1 MEKGSIGYP
10 QVFRSSQEGQDLSRI
25 PGKVSESQDYFGLHR
40 TGEGGDHYSPMSIP
54 AHIAII
60 MDGNGRWARAKG
72 LRRIRGHREGATSVR
87 RITEACAELGV
98 KRLTLYAFSSDNW
111 KRPAREIEFLW
122 RLLRKFLV
130 DERDQ
135 IVKKNIRFQ
144 TIGRTEALPRDIQD
158 EIGKNISISEKNDGL
173 VLCLALNYGGR
184 DEIVDAA
191 RKIGKEVQEGRIDPD
206 KIDEALLSQ
215 NLYAPEARD
224 PDLLI
229 RTGGDVRVSNFLL
242 WQISYTE
249 LWVTP
254 VMWPDFTV
262 EHLHEAITEFGQ
274 RERRFGGLKT

>member
-1 MEKGSIGYP
+1 MT
-10 QVFRSSQEGQDLSRI
+10 V
-25 PGKVSESQDYFGLHR
+25 
-40 TGEGGDHYSPMSIP
+40 P

-60 MDGNGRWARAKG
+60 MDGNGRWARSKG
-72 LRRIRGHREGATSVR
+72 FRRVRGHREGASSVR
-87 RITEACAELGV
+87 RISEACAERGV

-130 DERDQ
+130 GERDQ
-135 IVKKNIRFQ
+135 IMRNNIRFQ
-144 TIGRTEALPRDIQD
+144 TIGRTEGLPKDIQV
-158 EIGKNISISEKNDGL
+158 EIGKNISLSEKNDGL

-184 DEIVDAA
+184 DEIVDAT
-191 RKIGKEVQEGRIDPD
+191 REIGKEVLAGRIDPD
-206 KIDEALLSQ
+206 KIDEKLFTQ
-215 NLYAPEARD
+215 YLYAPDACD

-254 VMWPDFTV
+254 VMWPDFTE
-262 EHLHEAITEFGQ
+262 EHLQEAITEFGR
-274 RERRFGGLKT
+274 RERRYGGLKA